1 MILSGARSI
10 CFYALLFWVAF
21 STTAAFA
28 KDHPSYTQVGRNINV
43 VPSDKVGDL
52 TCFGCSI
59 HIRGEV
65 AGDVTAFGGSVTVED
80 QAQVA
85 GDVSIFG
92 GDARLEREVRV
103 AGDVSVFGGQI
114 HRDPQAAITGDVTSF
129 GGHGWLLPI
138 LLTPIVLLGL
148 LVALI
153 VWIIQRTRRP
163 SLPAA
168 AA

>member
-1 MILSGARSI
+1 VIRSGARNVG
-10 CFYALLFWVAF
+10 FYALLLWVAF
-21 STTAAFA
+21 SAAAFA
-28 KDHPSYTQVGRNINV
+28 KDNPRYTQVGRNISV
-43 VPSDKVGDL
+43 GPDDKVGDL
-52 TCFGCSI
+52 TCFGCNI

-65 AGDVTAFGGSVTVED
+65 AGDVMTFGGSVSVED

-92 GDARLEREVRV
+92 GDARLDRGARV

-114 HRDPQAAITGDVTSF
+114 HRDPQAAIAGDVAAF

-153 VWIIQRTRRP
+153 VWIIQRARRP
-163 SLPAA
+163 SLPAEA
-168 AA
+168 A

>member
-10 CFYALLFWVAF
+10 CFYALLCWVAF
-21 STTAAFA
+21 STAAFA
-28 KDHPSYTQVGRNINV
+28 KDNPGYTQVGHNINV
-43 VPSDKVGDL
+43 APNDKVGDL

-85 GDVSIFG
+85 GDLSIFG
-92 GDARLEREVRV
+92 GDARLDRGVRV

-114 HRDPQAAITGDVTSF
+114 HRDRQATIAGDVTSF

-138 LLTPIVLLGL
+138 LLTPIVLMGL

-168 AA
+168 VA

>member
-1 MILSGARSI
+1 MIRTGARGI
-10 CFYALLFWVAF
+10 GFYALFWLAF
-21 STTAAFA
+21 SMAAFA
-28 KDHPSYTQVGRNINV
+28 KDNPSYTQLGRNINV
-43 VPSDKVGDL
+43 GPDDQVGDL

-59 HIRGEV
+59 RIRGEV
-65 AGDVTAFGGSVTVED
+65 AGDVTTFGGSVTVED

-92 GDARLEREVRV
+92 GDARLDRGVKV

-114 HRDPQAAITGDVTSF
+114 HRDPQAAIAGDVTSF

-138 LLTPIVLLGL
+138 LASPIVLLSL
-148 LVALI
+148 LVALV
-153 VWIIQRTRRP
+153 VWIVQRTRRP

>member
-1 MILSGARSI
+1 MIRSGARNV
-10 CFYALLFWVAF
+10 CFYALLLWVAF
-21 STTAAFA
+21 SAAAFA
-28 KDHPSYTQVGRNINV
+28 KDNPSYTQVERNINV
-43 VPSDKVGDL
+43 GPDDKVGDL
-52 TCFGCSI
+52 TCFGCNI

-65 AGDVTAFGGSVTVED
+65 AGDVMTFGGSVSVED

-92 GDARLEREVRV
+92 GDARLDRGARV
-103 AGDVSVFGGQI
+103 AGDVSVFGGRI
-114 HRDPQAAITGDVTSF
+114 HRDPLAAISGDVAAF

-148 LVALI
+148 LAALI
-153 VWIIQRTRRP
+153 VWIIQRARRP

>member
-1 MILSGARSI
+1 MIFSGTRSVR
-10 CFYALLFWVAF
+10 FYVLLFWVAF
-21 STTAAFA
+21 STSAFA
-28 KDHPSYTQVGRNINV
+28 KENPSYTQVGHNINV
-43 VPSDKVGDL
+43 GPNDKVGDL

-59 HIRGEV
+59 HVRGEV
-65 AGDVTAFGGSVTVED
+65 AGDVTAFGGNVTLED

-92 GDARLEREVRV
+92 GDVRLDRGVRI

-114 HRDPQAAITGDVTSF
+114 HRDPQATVSGDVTSF

-138 LLTPIVLLGL
+138 VLTPIVLLGL

-153 VWIIQRTRRP
+153 IWIIQRARRP

>member
-10 CFYALLFWVAF
+10 GFYALLFGVAF
-21 STTAAFA
+21 STAAFA
-28 KDHPSYTQVGRNINV
+28 KDNPSYTQVGRNINV
-43 VPSDKVGDL
+43 GPNDQVGDL

-65 AGDVTAFGGSVTVED
+65 AGDVTTFGGSVTVEH
-80 QAQVA
+80 QAPVA

-92 GDARLEREVRV
+92 GDARLDRGVRV

-114 HRDPQAAITGDVTSF
+114 HRDPQAAIAGDVTSF

-138 LLTPIVLLGL
+138 LVTPIVLLGL
-148 LVALI
+148 LVALV

>member
-1 MILSGARSI
+1 MIRSGARRI
-10 CFYALLFWVAF
+10 CFYALLFWIAF
-21 STTAAFA
+21 STAAFA
-28 KDHPSYTQVGRNINV
+28 KDSPSYTQVGRNINV
-43 VPSDKVGDL
+43 GPNDKVGDL

-65 AGDVTAFGGSVTVED
+65 AGDVTTFGGSVTVEH
-80 QAQVA
+80 QAPVA

-92 GDARLEREVRV
+92 GDARLDRGVRV

-114 HRDPQAAITGDVTSF
+114 HRDPQAAIAGDVTSF

-138 LLTPIVLLGL
+138 LVTPIVLLGL
-148 LVALI
+148 LVALV

>member
-1 MILSGARSI
+1 MIRSGAHSI
-10 CFYALLFWVAF
+10 CFYTLLFWVAF
-21 STTAAFA
+21 STAAFA
-28 KDHPSYTQVGRNINV
+28 KDNPSYTQLGRNIHVGPN
-43 VPSDKVGDL
+43 DKVGDL

-65 AGDVTAFGGSVTVED
+65 AGDVTTFGGSVTVED

-92 GDARLEREVRV
+92 GDARLDPGVRV
-103 AGDVSVFGGQI
+103 AGDISVFGGQI
-114 HRDPQAAITGDVTSF
+114 HRDPQAAIAGDVTSF

-168 AA
+168 VA

>member
-1 MILSGARSI
+1 MIRSGGRSI

-21 STTAAFA
+21 STAAFA
-28 KDHPSYTQVGRNINV
+28 KDNPSYTQVGRNINV
-43 VPSDKVGDL
+43 GPNDKVGDL

-65 AGDVTAFGGSVTVED
+65 AGDVISFGGSVTVED

-85 GDVSIFG
+85 GEVSIFG
-92 GDARLEREVRV
+92 GDARLDRGVRV
-103 AGDVSVFGGQI
+103 AGDVSVFGGRI
-114 HRDPQAAITGDVTSF
+114 HRDPQATIAGDVTSF

-138 LLTPIVLLGL
+138 LVTPIILLGL
-148 LVALI
+148 LVALV
-153 VWIIQRTRRP
+153 VWIIQRTRRS

>member
-1 MILSGARSI
+1 MIRSGARSS
-10 CFYALLFWVAF
+10 CFYALLFWVAL
-21 STTAAFA
+21 STAAFA
-28 KDHPSYTQVGRNINV
+28 NDNPSYTQLGRNINV
-43 VPSDKVGDL
+43 GPHDKVGDL
-52 TCFGCSI
+52 TCFGCNI

-65 AGDVTAFGGSVTVED
+65 AGDVTTFGGSVTVED

-92 GDARLEREVRV
+92 GDARLDRGARV

-114 HRDPQAAITGDVTSF
+114 HRDPQAAIAGDVTSF

-153 VWIIQRTRRP
+153 VWIIQRARRP

>member
-1 MILSGARSI
+1 MIRSGARGI
-10 CFYALLFWVAF
+10 GFYALLFWVAF
-21 STTAAFA
+21 STAAFA
-28 KDHPSYTQVGRNINV
+28 KDNPSYTQLGRNINV
-43 VPSDKVGDL
+43 GPNDQVGDL

-59 HIRGEV
+59 RIRGEV
-65 AGDVTAFGGSVTVED
+65 AGDVTTFGGSVTVED

-92 GDARLEREVRV
+92 GDARLDRGVKV

-114 HRDPQAAITGDVTSF
+114 HRDPQAAIAGDVTSF

-138 LLTPIVLLGL
+138 ILTPIVLLGL

-153 VWIIQRTRRP
+153 IWIIQRTRRQSMP
-163 SLPAA
+163 APAA
-168 AA
+168 

>member
-1 MILSGARSI
+1 VIRSGARNV
-10 CFYALLFWVAF
+10 CFYWLLLWVAF
-21 STTAAFA
+21 SAAAFA
-28 KDHPSYTQVGRNINV
+28 KDNPSYTQLGRSINV
-43 VPSDKVGDL
+43 GPSEKVGDL
-52 TCFGCSI
+52 TCFGCNI

-65 AGDVTAFGGSVTVED
+65 AGDVMTFGGSVSVED

-92 GDARLEREVRV
+92 GDARLDRGGRV

-114 HRDPQAAITGDVTSF
+114 HRHPQAAVAGDVASF

-153 VWIIQRTRRP
+153 VWIIQRARRP

>member
-1 MILSGARSI
+1 
-10 CFYALLFWVAF
+10 
-21 STTAAFA
+21 
-28 KDHPSYTQVGRNINV
+28 VGRNINV
-43 VPSDKVGDL
+43 GPNDQVGDL

-65 AGDVTAFGGSVTVED
+65 AGDVTTFGGSVTAED
-80 QAQVA
+80 RAQVA

-92 GDARLEREVRV
+92 GDARLDRGARV

-114 HRDPQAAITGDVTSF
+114 HRDPQAAIAGDVTSF

-138 LLTPIVLLGL
+138 LLTPIVLLSL
-148 LVALI
+148 LVALV

>member
-1 MILSGARSI
+1 MIRSGARSI
-10 CFYALLFWVAF
+10 CFYALLFWVAW
-21 STTAAFA
+21 STAAFA
-28 KDHPSYTQVGRNINV
+28 NDNPSYTQLGRNINV
-43 VPSDKVGDL
+43 GPHDKVGDL
-52 TCFGCSI
+52 TCFGCNI

-65 AGDVTAFGGSVTVED
+65 AGDVTTFGGSVTVED

-92 GDARLEREVRV
+92 GDARLDRGTRV

-114 HRDPQAAITGDVTSF
+114 HRDPQAAIAGDVTSF
-129 GGHGWLLPI
+129 GGRGWLLPI

-153 VWIIQRTRRP
+153 VWIIQRARRP
-163 SLPAA
+163 SLPATVA
-168 AA
+168 

>member
-1 MILSGARSI
+1 MIRSGARSI
-10 CFYALLFWVAF
+10 GFYSLLFWVVF
-21 STTAAFA
+21 STAAFA
-28 KDHPSYTQVGRNINV
+28 KDNPSYTQLGRNINV
-43 VPSDKVGDL
+43 GPNDQVGDL

-59 HIRGEV
+59 RIRGEV
-65 AGDVTAFGGSVTVED
+65 AGDVTTFGGSVTVED
-80 QAQVA
+80 QGQVA

-92 GDARLEREVRV
+92 GDARLDRGVRI

-114 HRDPQAAITGDVTSF
+114 HRDPQAAIAGDVTSF

-138 LLTPIVLLGL
+138 LVTPIVLLGL
-148 LVALI
+148 LVALV
-153 VWIIQRTRRP
+153 VWIVQRTRQP

>member
-1 MILSGARSI
+1 MIRSGARNV
-10 CFYALLFWVAF
+10 CFYALLLWVAF
-21 STTAAFA
+21 SAAALA
-28 KDHPSYTQVGRNINV
+28 KDNPSYTQVGRNINV
-43 VPSDKVGDL
+43 GPDDKVGDL
-52 TCFGCSI
+52 TCFGCNI

-65 AGDVTAFGGSVTVED
+65 AGDVMTFGGSVSVED

-92 GDARLEREVRV
+92 GDARLDRGGRV

-114 HRDPQAAITGDVTSF
+114 HRHPQAAVAGDVASF

-153 VWIIQRTRRP
+153 VWIIQRARRP

>member
-1 MILSGARSI
+1 VIRSGARNV
-10 CFYALLFWVAF
+10 CFYALLLWVAF
-21 STTAAFA
+21 SAAAFA
-28 KDHPSYTQVGRNINV
+28 KDNPSYTQVGRNINV
-43 VPSDKVGDL
+43 GPDDKVGDL
-52 TCFGCSI
+52 TCFGCNI

-65 AGDVTAFGGSVTVED
+65 AGDVMTFGGSVSVED

-92 GDARLEREVRV
+92 GDARLDRGGRV

-114 HRDPQAAITGDVTSF
+114 HRHPQAAVAGDVASF

-153 VWIIQRTRRP
+153 VWIIQRARRP

>member
-1 MILSGARSI
+1 MIRSGARGI
-10 CFYALLFWVAF
+10 GFYALLFWVAF
-21 STTAAFA
+21 STVAFA
-28 KDHPSYTQVGRNINV
+28 KDNPSYTQLGRNINV
-43 VPSDKVGDL
+43 GPNDQVGDL

-59 HIRGEV
+59 RIRGEV
-65 AGDVTAFGGSVTVED
+65 AGDVTTFGGSVTVED

-92 GDARLEREVRV
+92 GDARLARGVKV

-114 HRDPQAAITGDVTSF
+114 HRDPQAAIAGDVTSF

-138 LLTPIVLLGL
+138 LATPIVLLSL
-148 LVALI
+148 LVALV
-153 VWIIQRTRRP
+153 VWIVQRTRRP

>member
-1 MILSGARSI
+1 MIFSGAHRVS
-10 CFYALLFWVAF
+10 FYALLFWMAF
-21 STTAAFA
+21 STAAFA
-28 KDHPSYTQVGRNINV
+28 KDNPSYTQVGRNINIG
-43 VPSDKVGDL
+43 PNDKVGEL

-59 HIRGEV
+59 HVRGEV
-65 AGDVTAFGGSVTVED
+65 AGDVTSFGGNVTIED
-80 QAQVA
+80 QTQVA

-92 GDARLEREVRV
+92 GDVRLDRGVRV
-103 AGDVSVFGGQI
+103 AGDISVFGGQI
-114 HRDPQAAITGDVTSF
+114 HRDPQATVGGDVTSF